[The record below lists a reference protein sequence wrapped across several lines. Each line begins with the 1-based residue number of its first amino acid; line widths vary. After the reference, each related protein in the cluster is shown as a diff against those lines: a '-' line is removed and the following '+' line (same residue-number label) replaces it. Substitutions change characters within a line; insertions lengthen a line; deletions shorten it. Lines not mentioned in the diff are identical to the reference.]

1 MRIELSGITSFADK
15 DKTGQAE
22 AIAAS
27 YARCSRS
34 PLSLSEL
41 RVNALSDVNSARK
54 SNERI
59 VFEMGHK
66 SIAEHVCLNFDISE
80 VSRLAVEFIERHRL
94 ASFTERSQRY
104 LNIDD
109 IPAIPKEFRAIEN
122 GKTFTE
128 IARLSKSLY
137 KELSDNLEKKSSSKG
152 DPSKE
157 DSRYALTLAFPTQLG
172 MTINARSLE
181 RMIVSLKSTGLEET
195 KEISLLLESLAKKH
209 IPSLVKYTDEKKADY
224 TEQDNDKPPQALSPV
239 NLIFFTKNAD
249 SKIASALIF
258 EKSGRFTDPR
268 DLSEALI
275 RNTIKDAFKK
285 LSVHDPL
292 PRPFEIA
299 DFTFLLNLSSC
310 AFAQLKRHR
319 MMTLMSSLPDPSL
332 GFVMPES
339 VLTAGF
345 ESKFEELSRISEEA
359 YRTDGMKTSS
369 AYLLTGAFRRTVLVK
384 MNLREFCHFTRLR
397 MDSHSQWEI
406 RLLAKQMKH
415 LVSEK
420 AAVSS
425 FLCCGKDEF
434 ESTVSFIKKNDKT
447 NQE

>member
-41 RVNALSDVNSARK
+41 RENALSDVKSARK

-80 VSRLAVEFIERHRL
+80 ISRLAVEFLERHRL

-109 IPAIPKEFRAIEN
+109 IPAIPKEFRSKN
-122 GKTFTE
+122 SGKIFTE
-128 IARLSKSLY
+128 VARHSNSLY
-137 KELSDNLEKKSSSKG
+137 KELSENLEKKSPSKG

-181 RMIVSLKSTGLEET
+181 RMIISLKSTGLEET
-195 KEISLLLESLAKKH
+195 KEISFLLENLAKKH
-209 IPSLVKYTDEKKADY
+209 IPSLVKYTDEKTEEY
-224 TEQDNDKPPQALSPV
+224 TEQDNDKPPQGLSPV
-239 NLIFFTKNAD
+239 DLIFFTKNAD
-249 SKIASALIF
+249 EKIASALIF
-258 EKSGRFTDPR
+258 EKSGRFTDPL
-268 DLSEALI
+268 DLSETII
-275 RNTIKDAFKK
+275 RDTITDVFKK

-292 PRPFEIA
+292 PRSFEIA

-319 MMTLMSSLPDPSL
+319 MMTLLHSLPNPSL
-332 GFVMPES
+332 GIVMPES
-339 VLTAGF
+339 ILAAGF
-345 ESKFEELSRISEEA
+345 ESKFEELSQISENA
-359 YRTDGMKTSS
+359 YRRDGMKTSS

-397 MDSHSQWEI
+397 MDAHSQWEI
-406 RLLAKQMKH
+406 RHLAKQMKQ

-420 AAVSS
+420 APVSS

-434 ESTVSFIKKNDKT
+434 ESTASCMKK
-447 NQE
+447 